1 VESGSVW
8 ESFGRDIYASTREK
22 DRTVLNQKGGS
33 LELEYLEMASTK
45 AVARTPRW
53 YFVPFRV
60 VLVTVI
66 VTLLSF
72 AISLFLGILGTVIGS
87 RLRGVPPNMVMAYR
101 HVAAPVAI
109 VVGTIVFVSALV
121 MEVRHYRQAK
131 ALAGIEQASKS

>member
-1 VESGSVW
+1 VASGSDLRN
-8 ESFGRDIYASTREK
+8 SSRDIYASTREEAG
-22 DRTVLNQKGGS
+22 TVLNQKGGS
-33 LELEYLEMASTK
+33 LALEYLEMASAK
-45 AVARTPRW
+45 AVSRKPRW

-60 VLVTVI
+60 MLVTLI

-87 RLRGVPPNMVMAYR
+87 RLRGVPPNMAMAYR

>member
-1 VESGSVW
+1 VI
-8 ESFGRDIYASTREK
+8 FTHILEK
-22 DRTVLNQKGGS
+22 KPDPFSNQKGGT
-33 LELEYLEMASTK
+33 LELEYLEMASSK
-45 AVARTPRW
+45 AVARKPHW

-87 RLRGVPPNMVMAYR
+87 RLRGVPPNMAMAYR
-101 HVAAPVAI
+101 HVAVPVAI
-109 VVGTIVFVSALV
+109 AVGTIVFVSALV